1 MRLLPDRTS
10 LNLFQITYR
19 RLKKAL
25 FLLSSYS
32 LFSGILHSM
41 DELTKAEI
49 RELLELTR
57 ENNELLRSANNRAR
71 WSVFFWV
78 LRWAITLGLLVG
90 AYYYIEPY
98 VDIAKDTYQ
107 RASTVLN
114 DVQSGS
120 DAIKNS
126 NAAKILNGENSEEQ
140 NKLIEKIL
148 KSLGL

>member
-1 MRLLPDRTS
+1 MRLLPTAPASTFSDS
-10 LNLFQITYR
+10 HR
-19 RLKKAL
+19 RLRKAL

-32 LFSGILHSM
+32 LFGVILNPM
-41 DELTKAEI
+41 DELTKVEI

-107 RASTVLN
+107 KASGMLDGVP
-114 DVQSGS
+114 SGS

-126 NAAKILNGENSEEQ
+126 EEQ
-140 NKLIEKIL
+140 TKLIENFL
-148 KSLGL
+148 KNLGF